1 MKRYKKL
8 VRRRI
13 MPHCFLSMT
22 LFSVVMLSGCQSFG
36 GKKNNV
42 DSLTAVPASA
52 DQGDSPV
59 EQVSYVEAARDSTKK
74 VVNFVSLRE
83 QESLAKGKELYQA
96 ADKKFR
102 EAKELSGPDAK
113 KAFYAAS
120 KLFRRASE
128 AAPETALQQDAM
140 FMRAESEFFADRL
153 NDAAETY
160 GTLQKTFPRNRHND
174 MVTARLFTISKYW
187 IDTAKA
193 EEDSWNFVNL
203 TDHKRPLT
211 DSDGHAIRL
220 LDQIR
225 YDDPTGKLADDAT
238 MAAAAEQIRQ
248 EKYSKADE
256 FLTDLRETYT
266 DSDHLFLAHLLGIR
280 CKLEIYAGP
289 KYSGLI
295 LEEADKLVKQ
305 TRQRF
310 PDKMQEEQYSEIVA
324 RAAAEID
331 FHQSE
336 RIAYRAEFREKKQE
350 YGAARYYYNQLL
362 EKHQG
367 SPHAEKARE
376 RLAKIEALPD
386 VPVPRLSWLKTVFPD
401 STASSPLEPTFDTK
415 GNPQESGGE
424 TLLR

>member
-1 MKRYKKL
+1 MIRYHQAAL
-8 VRRRI
+8 RRI
-13 MPHCFLSMT
+13 MPNCFLCST
-22 LFSVVMLSGCQSFG
+22 LVSLVILSGCQSFG
-36 GKKNNV
+36 GKKN
-42 DSLTAVPASA
+42 DLGALTAAPPNADEGASPI
-52 DQGDSPV
+52 Q
-59 EQVSYVEAARDSTKK
+59 QVSYVDAARESTKK
-74 VVNFVSLRE
+74 VINFVALRE
-83 QESLAKGKELYQA
+83 QEDLAKGKELYQA

-102 EAKELSGPDAK
+102 EAKELSGDEAK

-174 MVTARLFTISKYW
+174 LVTARLFTISKYW
-187 IDTAKA
+187 IETVKA
-193 EEDSWNFVNL
+193 EEGSWNFVNL

-211 DSDGHAIRL
+211 DADGHAIRL

-248 EKYSKADE
+248 KKYSKADE

-305 TRQRF
+305 TRERF
-310 PDKMQEEQYSEIVA
+310 PDKMQDEKYAEILA

-367 SPHAEKARE
+367 SPHAEVARE

-386 VPVPRLSWLKTVFPD
+386 VPVRRLSWLKTVFPD
-401 STASSPLEPTFDTK
+401 STASSPLEPTFDAD
-415 GNPQESGGE
+415 GNRNPSGGE